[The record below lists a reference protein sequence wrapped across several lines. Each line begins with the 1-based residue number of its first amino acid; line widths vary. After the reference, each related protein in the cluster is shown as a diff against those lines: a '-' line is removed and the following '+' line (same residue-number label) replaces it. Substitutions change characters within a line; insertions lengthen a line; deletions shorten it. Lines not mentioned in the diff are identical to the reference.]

1 MLNGKHCRLAST
13 MAALVVLFAAP
24 VTADTIYLKS
34 GRMLHTDEARVEGD
48 RVIFTQFGAAAA
60 LSMELVDRVEDND
73 EIGPVPS
80 PPMPVRPVPSAG
92 EDVAADTETVAETPL
107 AEDTREYWF
116 GKRMAIRDERAELR
130 DLLAGPLDGGLRR
143 MRRAMTFGHYNL
155 TGINERIQRV
165 EDRLEELDEEE
176 RRLRREARRRG
187 IPPGWLR

>member
-13 MAALVVLFAAP
+13 MAALALLFAAP
-24 VTADTIYLKS
+24 AAADTICLKS
-34 GRMLHTDEARVEGD
+34 GRMLHTDEARVESG
-48 RVIFTQFGAAAA
+48 RVIFTQFGATAA

-80 PPMPVRPVPSAG
+80 PPMPVRPVASAG

-107 AEDTREYWF
+107 VENTREYWF
-116 GKRMAIRDERAELR
+116 GKLMAICAELR
-130 DLLAGPLDGGLRR
+130 DLVDGPLDGGLRR

-165 EDRLEELDEEE
+165 EDRLADLDDEE
-176 RRLRREARRRG
+176 RRLRREARRRS